1 MELLV
6 RNPAFTADGRIDCE
20 IEHPVYGWIP
30 FTADPNDVEGHG
42 PEIYAA
48 ALAMGPTEYV
58 APPPPPPPVP
68 ASISFAQL
76 LIGLVA
82 EQWVTGPEG
91 EAWLNGVLP
100 QQVSD
105 LIATLPPEQQ
115 FAAKVRAL
123 RPSVVLRADPLVMMM
138 GAAANK
144 TPEQLDEF
152 FRMYSEV

>member
-30 FTADPNDVEGHG
+30 FTADPDDVEAYGA
-42 PEIYAA
+42 EIYAA

-58 APPPPPPPVP
+58 APPPAPAPVP
-68 ASISFAQL
+68 ASMTFAQL
-76 LIGLVA
+76 LIGLVT
-82 EQWVTGPEG
+82 EQWITEAEG
-91 EAWLNGVLP
+91 EAWLGNVLP
-100 QQVSD
+100 TQVTA
-105 LIATLPPEQQ
+105 LIDSLPVEHQ
-115 FAAKVRAL
+115 FAAKARAL
-123 RPSVVLRADPLVMMM
+123 RPSVILRADPLVTMM